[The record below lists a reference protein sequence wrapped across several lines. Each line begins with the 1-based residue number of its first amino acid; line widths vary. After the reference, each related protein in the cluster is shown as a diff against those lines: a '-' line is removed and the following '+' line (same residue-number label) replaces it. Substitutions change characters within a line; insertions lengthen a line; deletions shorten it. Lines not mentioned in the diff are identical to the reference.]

1 MNFLAHIFL
10 SGDNQDVQVGNFI
23 GDFVKGSNY
32 RNYKRDVKLGIL
44 LHRNIDEYFDEIDI
58 VRKLRR
64 DLSADYGR
72 YAGVA
77 LDLIFDYYLAS
88 QFDMYHHE
96 SLVIYSES
104 FYKNLRKISGDF
116 DQKVKFVGDKMIEL
130 DWLNQYASPE
140 GMQSIAMNLER
151 RIGRDVGFER
161 LSETIME
168 NNDQLSLAFQL
179 SFPEMQQFAFKK
191 RLVLQGI

>member
-10 SGDNQDVQVGNFI
+10 SGDNRNVQVGNFI
-23 GDFVKGSNY
+23 GDFVKGSK
-32 RNYKRDVKLGIL
+32 YKDYESDVKQGIL
-44 LHRNIDEYFDEIDI
+44 LHRAIDEYFDNIDI

-88 QFDMYHHE
+88 QFCMYHNE
-96 SLVIYSES
+96 SLKVYSQS
-104 FYKNLRKISGDF
+104 FYNHLKKISGDF
-116 DQKVKFVGDKMIEL
+116 DKQVKFVGDKMIEL
-130 DWLNQYASPE
+130 DWLNQYISPE
-140 GMQSIAMNLER
+140 GMQSIAMSLER
-151 RIGRDVGFER
+151 RIGKQVGFER
-161 LSETIME
+161 LAEGIYQ
-168 NNDQLSLAFQL
+168 NNEQLSLAFQL

-191 RLVLQGI
+191 RLVLQGV